1 MNKLMKERWEKRL
14 PFYYGWIIFLI
25 TFLTYMFMYGLRY
38 SIGIFF
44 TPIQNEFGWT
54 TTQMASVVTI
64 FFWVYAISAPFMGK
78 LSEKIGV
85 RKTVLLGGIFLGIGG
100 ASISL
105 INTLWQLYLV
115 WGVIAATGSAALYIV
130 PTMALSK
137 FFHRKRGMTVGWSS
151 VGVSVGQAILIP
163 MVARL
168 ILNWGWKASIQT
180 LGLTVLCTTSLFGY
194 FFLRE
199 DPESLGLLPDGDTE
213 ISSPKEEMNEVN
225 FDPYSALKTL
235 SFKMISLSYFFAVG
249 SIISILTFVVPHM
262 IQIGIPPVEASVA
275 FGVIGIMSAIG
286 SFIFGII
293 SDKYGRKITIL
304 ITTLGIS
311 FAFLIAT
318 IIPADITLLYGWAV
332 LYGIS
337 YGGAPEQYAAIITDY
352 FGRKYNT
359 SLFGI
364 ITLAGGIGGGLFP
377 LIGGWLVDSTGSYH
391 LTLLFLSVTMIF
403 STLTILIVKRP

>member
-1 MNKLMKERWEKRL
+1 
-14 PFYYGWIIFLI
+14 
-25 TFLTYMFMYGLRY
+25 MYGLRY

-54 TTQMASVVTI
+54 TTQMASGITI
-64 FFWVYAISAPFMGK
+64 FFWVYALSAPFMGT
-78 LSEKIGV
+78 LAEKIGV
-85 RKTVLLGGIFLGIGG
+85 RKTVLVGGLFLGLGG

-105 INTLWQLYLV
+105 INALWQLYIV
-115 WGVIAATGSAALYIV
+115 WGVIAATGSAALYVV
-130 PTMALSK
+130 PTMVLSK
-137 FFHRKRGMTVGWSS
+137 FFQRKRGMTVGWSS
-151 VGVSVGQAILIP
+151 VGVSIGQAILIP
-163 MVARL
+163 IVARL
-168 ILNWGWKASIQT
+168 ILNWGWRASIQT
-180 LGLTVLCTTSLFGY
+180 LGIIVLCTTSLLGF

-199 DPESLGLLPDGDTE
+199 DPESIGLLPDGATE
-213 ISSPKEEMNEVN
+213 VSKLIEDMDEVN
-225 FDPYSALKTL
+225 LDPYTAFKTL
-235 SFKMISLSYFFAVG
+235 SFKMISISYFFAVG

-293 SDKYGRKITIL
+293 SDKYGRKITIT

-364 ITLAGGIGGGLFP
+364 LTLAGGIGGGLFP
-377 LIGGWLVDSTGSYH
+377 LIGGRLVDITGSYH
-391 LTLLFLSVTMIF
+391 LTLLFLSATMAL
-403 STLTILIVKRP
+403 STFTILFVKNNEPFR

>member
-1 MNKLMKERWEKRL
+1 
-14 PFYYGWIIFLI
+14 
-25 TFLTYMFMYGLRY
+25 MYGLRY

-54 TTQMASVVTI
+54 TTQMASGVTI
-64 FFWVYAISAPFMGK
+64 FFWVYALSAPFMGT
-78 LSEKIGV
+78 LAEKIGV
-85 RKTVLLGGIFLGIGG
+85 RKTVLVGGLFLGLGG

-105 INTLWQLYLV
+105 INALWQLYLV
-115 WGVIAATGSAALYIV
+115 WGVIAATGSAALYVV
-130 PTMALSK
+130 PTMVLSK
-137 FFHRKRGMTVGWSS
+137 FFQRKRGMTVGWSS

-163 MVARL
+163 IVARL
-168 ILNWGWKASIQT
+168 ILNWGWRASIQT
-180 LGLTVLCTTSLFGY
+180 LGIIVLCTTSLLGF

-199 DPESLGLLPDGDTE
+199 DPESIGLLPDGDTQVSKLLE
-213 ISSPKEEMNEVN
+213 DMDEVN
-225 FDPYSALKTL
+225 LDPYTAFKTT
-235 SFKMISLSYFFAVG
+235 SFKMISISYFFAVG

-293 SDKYGRKITIL
+293 SDKYGRKITIT

-337 YGGAPEQYAAIITDY
+337 YGGATEQYAAIITDY

-364 ITLAGGIGGGLFP
+364 LTLAGGIGGGLFP
-377 LIGGWLVDSTGSYH
+377 LIGGWLVDITGSYH
-391 LTLLFLSVTMIF
+391 LTLLFLSATMAL
-403 STLTILIVKRP
+403 STFTILFVKKQ